1 MGFTVLLR
9 PRPPDPQHWQLVTE
23 YELTDLR
30 QGALRTLSTR
40 DMARNVVERFLVDIF
55 LEAFCYIETALNVQ
69 DSRTQYIGRNASMHA
84 TVCSRTGVCDERRTP
99 TP

>member
-40 DMARNVVERFLVDIF
+40 DMARNVVERFLVDIL
-55 LEAFCYIETALNVQ
+55 LEAYCLLETAPVVR
-69 DSRTQYIGRNASMHA
+69 DGCTQ
-84 TVCSRTGVCDERRTP
+84 
-99 TP
+99 